1 MNKSFTLMNNNKKSL
16 IGLIVFLGA
25 PFLLKFLHIENIL
38 LREVGMWLL
47 LLFFII
53 LWVYFVEKRTI
64 ASIGWKKVTVKTIFG
79 GIGLGLVAFIL
90 FGISNVVIQTIGL
103 ELNQEVGEL
112 FASQTFIVLLLIS
125 LRAAVVEEVLYRGY
139 AFERINELTK
149 SKWIAALVPVIIFML
164 MHLSWGV
171 GHLVFV
177 FFAGGLFML
186 VYISKRN
193 LGLVMIAHFVTDVIA
208 MLVLP
213 MMLEA

>member
-1 MNKSFTLMNNNKKSL
+1 MNKKSL

-25 PFLLKFLHIENIL
+25 PFLLKFLNIENIL

-47 LLFFII
+47 LLFSII
-53 LWVYFVEKRTI
+53 LWIYFVEKQTI
-64 ASIGWKKVTVKTIFG
+64 ASIGWKKVTAKTVFI

-90 FGISNVVIQTIGL
+90 FGISNVIIQAIGL
-103 ELNQEVGEL
+103 ELNREVGEL
-112 FASQTFIVLLLIS
+112 FANQTFLVLMLIS

-139 AFERINELTK
+139 AFERINELIK
-149 SKWIAALVPVIIFML
+149 SKWIAALIPVIIFML
-164 MHLSWGV
+164 MHLSWGI
-171 GHLVFV
+171 GHLIFV

-193 LGLVMIAHFVTDVIA
+193 LGLVMIAHFVTDVLA

>member
-1 MNKSFTLMNNNKKSL
+1 MNKKSL

-25 PFLLKFLHIENIL
+25 PFLLRFLHIENIL

-47 LLFFII
+47 LLFSII
-53 LWVYFVEKRTI
+53 LWIYFVEKRTV
-64 ASIGWKKVTVKTIFG
+64 ASIGWKKVTAKSVFG

-90 FGISNVVIQTIGL
+90 FGISNVVIQALGL
-103 ELNQEVGEL
+103 ELNREVGEL
-112 FASQTFIVLLLIS
+112 FASQPFLVLMLIS

-164 MHLSWGV
+164 VHLSWGI

-213 MMLEA
+213 MMLKA

>member
-1 MNKSFTLMNNNKKSL
+1 MNKKSL

-53 LWVYFVEKRTI
+53 LWIYFVEKRTI
-64 ASIGWKKVTVKTIFG
+64 ASIGWKKVTAKSVFG

-90 FGISNVVIQTIGL
+90 FGISNVVIQAIGL

-112 FASQTFIVLLLIS
+112 FASQPFLVLMLIS

-139 AFERINELTK
+139 AFERINELTN

-164 MHLSWGV
+164 MHLSWGI

-213 MMLEA
+213 MMLGS

>member
-1 MNKSFTLMNNNKKSL
+1 MNNNKKSL

-53 LWVYFVEKRTI
+53 LWIYFVEKRTI

>member
-53 LWVYFVEKRTI
+53 LWIYFVEKRTI

>member
-1 MNKSFTLMNNNKKSL
+1 MNKKSL

-25 PFLLKFLHIENIL
+25 PFLLRFLHIENIL

-47 LLFFII
+47 LLFSII
-53 LWVYFVEKRTI
+53 LWIYFVEKRTI
-64 ASIGWKKVTVKTIFG
+64 ASIGWKKVTAKTVFG

-90 FGISNVVIQTIGL
+90 FGISNVVIQAIGL

-112 FASQTFIVLLLIS
+112 FASQPFLVLMLIS

-164 MHLSWGV
+164 MHLSWGI